1 MTKEL
6 KEKILAFNRNGK
18 VRKEKAS
25 DLDIL
30 IGALLKLPPGQ
41 VKKLL
46 TPDILTVMEKYGYE
60 GGE

>member
-6 KEKILAFNRNGK
+6 KEKILAFNRNVK

-30 IGALLKLPPGQ
+30 VGALLKLPPGQ

-46 TPDILTVMEKYGYE
+46 TPDIVAVMEKYGYE